1 MLKREE
7 AMTKSF
13 LTYSLGKRIAHLRKT
28 KGWSQLELSVESG
41 VAKSYLCDLE
51 AGRRNP
57 SLETLEK
64 IALALGISLSVLL
77 EGVGSIEQGGRR

>member
-1 MLKREE
+1 MSK
-7 AMTKSF
+7 TF
-13 LTYSLGKRIAHLRKT
+13 LSYSLGKRIAHLRKT

-64 IALALGISLSVLL
+64 IALALGISLSFLL